1 MVISRINF
9 VGNAKLELSADMH
22 LGENR
27 IVLPIMILQ

>member
-9 VGNAKLELSADMH
+9 VGNDKLELFADMH